1 MWSFSGQATYF
12 CHALIVS
19 FSIRVNFDFV
29 EVRKI
34 VEAHD
39 GIIELLI
46 QTEADIT
53 ACQ

>member
-12 CHALIVS
+12 CHALRVS
-19 FSIRVNFDFV
+19 FSIRVKFYFV

-34 VEAHD
+34 VEAHE

-46 QTEADIT
+46 QTEADMT